1 MCGEIMIHECEGE
14 FETDSEYAGGGS
26 RGEASGF
33 RRNCKINVE
42 SSLSLKTFQDKIHSV
57 IFDNYLHGYLVIGR
71 RGLVLVELH
80 GAVARRPVQVIFGQR
95 DRNDVHRRMIHGSSL
110 TLQALYAL
118 LTGPLEH
125 FTEASTADCQ
135 KSKGYDRCED
145 PETTTTA

>member
-1 MCGEIMIHECEGE
+1 M
-14 FETDSEYAGGGS
+14 
-26 RGEASGF
+26 
-33 RRNCKINVE
+33 
-42 SSLSLKTFQDKIHSV
+42 
-57 IFDNYLHGYLVIGR
+57 
-71 RGLVLVELH
+71 LVELH
-80 GAVARRPVQVIFGQR
+80 GAVARRHVQVIFGQR

-135 KSKGYDRCED
+135 KSKDDDRCED